1 MTLRDY
7 HIHSSFSFDSKA
19 PMEDTVKLAIERGIA
34 EIAFTDHYDPYAS
47 APEAPDFDI
56 NEFFKEVRR
65 LQEKYAGQICILAGI
80 EAGQAQLYGEHIAKF
95 LPQYPFDFV
104 IGSVHNVTGDVDLA
118 FQTYTLANMSS
129 WLEKYFLEALEA
141 AKTGLYDV
149 FGHLNY
155 ICRYMYKQEI
165 PVNIHDYEDL
175 AILVLKQIIAQG
187 KGIEINVSM
196 LRDKKTPTT
205 LPSIELIKKYR
216 SMGGEIITIGSDAHA
231 SAHVGVGIKR
241 GMELAKRAGFRYI
254 TVFKGRKPD
263 FRRIDE

>member
-7 HIHSSFSFDSKA
+7 HIHSSFSFDSRA
-19 PMEDTVKLAIERGIA
+19 PMEETVRTAVKRGIS
-34 EIAFTDHYDPYAS
+34 EMAFTDHFEPCAS
-47 APEAPDFDI
+47 LPDAPDFDI

-65 LQEKYAGQICILAGI
+65 LQEKYAGQIRILAGI
-80 EAGQAQLYGEHIAKF
+80 EAGQAQLYGEQIAKF
-95 LPQYPFDFV
+95 LPKYPFDFV
-104 IGSVHNVTGDVDLA
+104 IGSVHNVTGDIDLA
-118 FQTYTLANMSS
+118 FQSYTLANMSS
-129 WLEKYFLEALEA
+129 WLEQYFLEALEA

-165 PVNIHDYEDL
+165 PVKINDYEDL
-175 AILVLKQIIAQG
+175 AILVLKQIIAKG

-196 LRDKKTPTT
+196 LRDKKTPMT

-216 SMGGEIITIGSDAHA
+216 SMGGEILTIGSDAHH
-231 SAHVGVGIKR
+231 SAHVGIGIEK

-254 TVFKGRKPD
+254 TVFKDRKPE
-263 FRRIDE
+263 FCRIDE